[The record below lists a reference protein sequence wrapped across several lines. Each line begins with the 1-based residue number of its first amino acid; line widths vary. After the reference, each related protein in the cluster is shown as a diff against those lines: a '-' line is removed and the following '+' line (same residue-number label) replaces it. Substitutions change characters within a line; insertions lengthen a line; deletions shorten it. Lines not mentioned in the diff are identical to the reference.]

1 MHRLFGVTISVTN
14 AVTMRNNQR
23 IVTPK
28 RNNRNNLKQI
38 FVTSK
43 DPIKWVFFN
52 TCNNVTNIPNR
63 PMK

>member
-1 MHRLFGVTISVTN
+1 MHRLFGVTI
-14 AVTMRNNQR
+14 AVTMRNNQK

-43 DPIKWVFFN
+43 GPIKWVFFN